1 MVFALKEV
9 LKAELVSSSGMKQVM
24 RDLRSYLRVKRSVPL
39 DLQVPNQVASLSPD
53 HRFPLCH

>member
-39 DLQVPNQVASLSPD
+39 DLQVPNQVDRKSVV
-53 HRFPLCH
+53 